1 MNNIK
6 ITKFDD
12 LIREFFIKWERF
24 ENTEEFTAIKRSLT
38 FSIKEKFYKN
48 YFSEISLADLKFY
61 NTSVSLGYRIKKII
75 KHILF
80 YSFYSVK
87 WFNILFYRKNKINF
101 IVVNFLPDKKQS
113 INYIEKIF
121 ETLPSNTT
129 IIHLGIRYE
138 KKFLFE
144 PNFYCFPF
152 FFYRFLIRINKKDIE
167 EFSEA
172 INKSASKVNIKM
184 DSHVFYG
191 SIAHSLKGLAIYK
204 ILLVHLLKR
213 GNVLYFIQDFDFI
226 GVGFLMNYVFKKNE
240 IKIYSI
246 DHAITLYKS
255 GFNIRTSDFF
265 LVWGKEEK
273 ERLQSYC
280 NINPNSI
287 SIIGHPYKKFNSL
300 NLISKKKYI
309 WLYLMNAYRSSIF
322 HLESLRWSN
331 LLERIKKLHDLSKE
345 FDSNIE
351 FVIKP
356 HPNDKITKND
366 IRINGIRI
374 TNDKLEEI
382 LPKTQI
388 VFFEDTSLGIDLL
401 NYDNYMAYIDAGNE
415 TLYSSIK
422 EIPKISKFEIEE
434 INTIFRSK
442 ISLSKREEI
451 YKRFFEPKVFS
462 FPNEITNSNL

>member
-12 LIREFFIKWERF
+12 LMREFFIKWERF
-24 ENTEEFTAIKRSLT
+24 ENSEEFTAVKRSLT
-38 FSIKEKFYKN
+38 FGIKEKFYKN
-48 YFSEISLADLKFY
+48 YFSEISLTDLKFY
-61 NTSVSLGYRIKKII
+61 NTSLPLGYRIKKII
-75 KHILF
+75 KHIFF
-80 YSFYSVK
+80 YSLYSVK
-87 WFNILFYRKNKINF
+87 WLNILFYRKNKINF

-113 INYIEKIF
+113 IIYMDKIF
-121 ETLPSNTT
+121 ETLPSNTA

-138 KKFLFE
+138 KEFLFDT
-144 PNFYCFPF
+144 NFYCFPF

-167 EFSEA
+167 KYSEA

-191 SIAHSLKGLAIYK
+191 LIAHSLKGLAIYK

-226 GVGFLMNYVFKKNE
+226 GVGYLMNYVFKNNE
-240 IKIYSI
+240 IKVYSI

-273 ERLQSYC
+273 ERLQNYC
-280 NINPNSI
+280 NINLNSI
-287 SIIGHPYKKFNSL
+287 SVIGHPDKKFNPL
-300 NLISKKKYI
+300 NLISKKKYV

-322 HLESLRWSN
+322 HLESLRWGY
-331 LLERIKKLHDLSKE
+331 LLERIKKLHVLSKE
-345 FDSNIE
+345 FGSNVE
-351 FVIKP
+351 FIIKP
-356 HPNDKITKND
+356 HPNDKVTQND
-366 IRINGIRI
+366 IRLNNIKIS
-374 TNDKLEEI
+374 NDELEEI
-382 LPKTQI
+382 LPKAQI

-401 NYDNYMAYIDAGNE
+401 NYDTCLAYIDTGNE
-415 TLYSSIK
+415 TLYSSIE
-422 EIPKISKFEIEE
+422 EIPKIRKFEIEE
-434 INTIFRSK
+434 INTIFQSK

-451 YKRFFEPKVFS
+451 YERFYEPKVFS
-462 FPNEITNSNL
+462 FTNEITKISL